1 MLNIWRR
8 IEEIEKLL
16 QHEDIT
22 GYKIEINT
30 SDKNYI
36 LDKPE
41 QEQQHTNAI
50 GFTIPNEDEEWLN
63 FMDRELLEIKEKI
76 LKFCNRYE
84 VKDFTVYLQQESR
97 YIVDGKYSLNTT
109 NVDLEV
115 KV

>member
-1 MLNIWRR
+1 
-8 IEEIEKLL
+8 
-16 QHEDIT
+16 
-22 GYKIEINT
+22 
-30 SDKNYI
+30 
-36 LDKPE
+36 
-41 QEQQHTNAI
+41 
-50 GFTIPNEDEEWLN
+50 
-63 FMDRELLEIKEKI
+63 MDRELLEIKEKI